1 MRGNMPASA
10 SSSAIVVGA
19 GVVGACVAHRLA
31 ADGAR
36 VTVVDAGTP
45 GSGASGASFAWANSF
60 GKTPR
65 EYHDLNVASM
75 AEHER
80 LAEELGGS
88 WLHRTGNLL
97 WEETPDAQMDL
108 RRTADRLRSWGYAF
122 EVLRPREALEL
133 EPDLSFASSVEEV
146 VYPAHESW
154 VEVVPMIGA
163 LLAAAVRRGAR
174 VVTRQRVTGLVR
186 AGDGV
191 RGVVLAD
198 GSRLEADVVVDCAGA
213 AAGEVA
219 GLAETSLPVAPEAG
233 RLVYTTP
240 VATALSRPIHAPGVH
255 FRPDGG
261 GRIVL
266 AEDVHDL
273 VVDRAPRDGWT
284 PERSIEVAARYL
296 PALGGAAVEATRI
309 GPRPMPRD
317 RHPIVGPVPGRPG
330 LYVVVS
336 HSGVTLGPLW
346 GRVAAAEILTGRP
359 DPRLDAFRATRFP

>member
-1 MRGNMPASA
+1 
-10 SSSAIVVGA
+10 
-19 GVVGACVAHRLA
+19 
-31 ADGAR
+31 
-36 VTVVDAGTP
+36 
-45 GSGASGASFAWANSF
+45 
-60 GKTPR
+60 
-65 EYHDLNVASM
+65 
-75 AEHER
+75 
-80 LAEELGGS
+80 
-88 WLHRTGNLL
+88 
-97 WEETPDAQMDL
+97 
-108 RRTADRLRSWGYAF
+108 
-122 EVLRPREALEL
+122 
-133 EPDLSFASSVEEV
+133 
-146 VYPAHESW
+146 
-154 VEVVPMIGA
+154 MI
-163 LLAAAVRRGAR
+163 
-174 VVTRQRVTGLVR
+174 TRQRVTGLIM

-198 GSRLEADVVVDCAGA
+198 GARLEADVVVDCAGA

-219 GLAETSLPVAPEAG
+219 GLAAASLPVAAEAG

-273 VVDRAPRDGWT
+273 VPDRAPRDGWT
-284 PERSIEVAARYL
+284 PERSVEVAARYL
-296 PALGGAAVEATRI
+296 PALAGAAVEATRI

-346 GRVAAAEILTGRP
+346 GRVAAAEILGGEP
-359 DPRLDAFRATRFP
+359 DPRLASFRATRFA

>member
-1 MRGNMPASA
+1 
-10 SSSAIVVGA
+10 
-19 GVVGACVAHRLA
+19 
-31 ADGAR
+31 
-36 VTVVDAGTP
+36 
-45 GSGASGASFAWANSF
+45 
-60 GKTPR
+60 
-65 EYHDLNVASM
+65 M

-80 LAEELGGS
+80 LAEELGGG
-88 WLHRTGNLL
+88 WLHHTGNLL
-97 WEETPDAQMDL
+97 WEETPDAQMEL
-108 RRTADRLRSWGYAF
+108 QRTADRLRAWGYRF

-133 EPDLSFASSVEEV
+133 EPELSFASSVEEV

-163 LLAAAVRRGAR
+163 LLAAAARGGAR
-174 VVTRQRVTGLVR
+174 MITRQRVTALSM

-198 GSRLEADVVVDCAGA
+198 GARLEADVVVDCAGA

-219 GLAETSLPVAPEAG
+219 GLATASLPVAAEAG
-233 RLVYTTP
+233 RLVYTEP

-284 PERSIEVAARYL
+284 PERSVEVAARYL
-296 PALGGAAVEATRI
+296 PALAGAAVEATRI

-346 GRVAAAEILTGRP
+346 GRVAAAEILGGEP
-359 DPRLDAFRATRFP
+359 DPRLASFRATRFA